1 MKIDGVEVTVKNLP
15 DATVD
20 ELKHYVDY
28 VRQKTNGRLMELT
41 VNPSEEEEDSVVLRW
56 IVQGEKFERIRCI
69 TGYLVGTIDRWNN
82 AKRAEEKE
90 RVKYDYKE
98 TERRLFRYPELKKNI
113 EEYRA
118 DIEDIKRE
126 DLEKSKDIVKFSING
141 GNTPQE
147 DIEEKR
153 QKLIANL
160 ESRIASDLYEIRQID
175 RALERVK
182 GDEHFPII
190 EAYYFE
196 KCDTEKL
203 EGQFHYS
210 ERTIRRYRKNL
221 VNIISDALY
230 GAEE

>member
-1 MKIDGVEVTVKNLP
+1 MALSKKDLQELGGMIETAIRKAVSVGRRVGKN
-15 DATVD
+15 
-20 ELKHYVDY
+20 H
-28 VRQKTNGRLMELT
+28 
-41 VNPSEEEEDSVVLRW
+41 
-56 IVQGEKFERIRCI
+56 
-69 TGYLVGTIDRWNN
+69 
-82 AKRAEEKE
+82 
-90 RVKYDYKE
+90 YKE

-113 EEYRA
+113 EEYQA
-118 DIEDIKRE
+118 DIEDIQRE
-126 DLEKSKDIVKFSING
+126 DLGKSKDIVKFSIHG

-182 GDEHFPII
+182 SDEHFPII

-196 KCDTEKL
+196 KCDTE
-203 EGQFHYS
+203 EVAERYHYS
-210 ERTIRRYRKNL
+210 DRTIQRCRKNL

-230 GAEE
+230 GADEAH